1 MISLVHLAHFAFS
14 RYTLFPSPAVN
25 IFFPLWFTLSHNL
38 FIYVSEE
45 KRTAQSVQQRL
56 WELLAPAGLTEDSE
70 TSPWLHAYRRLLQE
84 EGVDKQTQ
92 EKALLMQLWA
102 TQVSQ
107 VSEKR
112 GHSCLCKR
120 KEFQSF
126 LETRGTWPPESNELD
141 EPDALRLCKL
151 VPELHATVQTW
162 RQM

>member
-1 MISLVHLAHFAFS
+1 M
-14 RYTLFPSPAVN
+14 
-25 IFFPLWFTLSHNL
+25 

-56 WELLAPAGLTEDSE
+56 WELLAPAGLTEDPE

-107 VSEKR
+107 ASEKR
-112 GHSCLCKR
+112 
-120 KEFQSF
+120 
-126 LETRGTWPPESNELD
+126 TWPPESNELD
-141 EPDALRLCKL
+141 EPDTLRLCKL
-151 VPELHATVQTW
+151 VPELHATVQT
-162 RQM
+162 